1 MNKQVLVNAKNKWEA
16 LEAREQQ
23 SLKILGVAS
32 VLFLAYFLLWL
43 PAQSYMKDSERL
55 LQERADLL
63 GLVQSSRAILS
74 SQSNSTQGSATI
86 LNSQQLVSTVTNLA
100 KKQQLSLKRFEP
112 SGENKVKVWV
122 EDVSFDVL
130 VSWLSALE
138 TSVSVKVEQIS
149 VEKQDKPGVVS
160 ARLTL
165 TS

>member
-1 MNKQVLVNAKNKWEA
+1 MNKQSLVSAKLKWEA

-23 SLKILGVAS
+23 SLKLLVCAL
-32 VLFLAYFLLWL
+32 VLFLAYFALWV
-43 PAQSYMKDSERL
+43 PAKSYMETSHRL
-55 LQERADLL
+55 LDERAELL
-63 GLVQSSRAILS
+63 GLVQSSRSVLAQGS
-74 SQSNSTQGSATI
+74 SNSANSGAI

-100 KKQQLSLKRFEP
+100 KKQKLSLKRFEP
-112 SGENKVKVWV
+112 SGDNKVKVWV

-149 VEKQDKPGVVS
+149 VEKQDRPGVVS

-165 TS
+165 AS

>member
-23 SLKILGVAS
+23 SLKILGVAL
-32 VLFLAYFLLWL
+32 VLFLAYFLLWV

-63 GLVQSSRAILS
+63 GLVQSSRAILA
-74 SQSNSTQGSATI
+74 SQSNSTQGSGAI

>member
-1 MNKQVLVNAKNKWEA
+1 MNKQVMINARNKWEA

-23 SLKILGVAS
+23 SLKFLGIAV
-32 VLFLAYFLLWL
+32 VLFVAYFALWV
-43 PAQSYMKDSERL
+43 PAESYMKDSERL
-55 LQERADLL
+55 RQERADLL
-63 GLVQSSRAILS
+63 SLVQSSRSLLA
-74 SQSNSTQGSATI
+74 SQSSAAQGAGTI

-138 TSVSVKVEQIS
+138 TSVNVKVEQIS

>member
-1 MNKQVLVNAKNKWEA
+1 MNKQALVNARNKWEA

-23 SLKILGVAS
+23 SVKMLGIAL
-32 VLFLAYFLLWL
+32 VLFLAYFLLWV

-63 GLVQSSRAILS
+63 ALVQSSRSVLASQASS
-74 SQSNSTQGSATI
+74 SQGSGTI

-138 TSVSVKVEQIS
+138 ASVSVKVEQIS

>member
-1 MNKQVLVNAKNKWEA
+1 MNKQALVNAKNKWEA

-23 SLKILGVAS
+23 SLKILGVAL
-32 VLFLAYFLLWL
+32 VVFLAYFLLWL

-63 GLVQSSRAILS
+63 GLVQSSRAILA

-138 TSVSVKVEQIS
+138 SSVSVKVEQIS